1 MPRCL
6 VLRDT
11 EAKDLKERRPLGERG
26 GDRRGEDVLYGKMF
40 NASGEVFVLKC
51 LQPNKIE

>member
-11 EAKDLKERRPLGERG
+11 EAKDLKAQRPPGERG
-26 GDRRGEDVLYGKMF
+26 GDRRGGGVLYGKMF

-51 LQPNKIE
+51 LQPNKLE